1 MFFVKT
7 KYATAHI
14 GDKTYPLLRHQRI
27 KPIPWVEP
35 VEVTMEPIAL
45 TLGQQF
51 DIEQRSRDISAITD
65 VKQLQKISKDL
76 LLAWQE
82 EIARSRAA
90 ASPHLK

>member
-1 MFFVKT
+1 
-7 KYATAHI
+7 
-14 GDKTYPLLRHQRI
+14 
-27 KPIPWVEP
+27 
-35 VEVTMEPIAL
+35 MEPISL

-65 VKQLQKISKDL
+65 VKQLQEISKDL

-90 ASPHLK
+90 ASSHLK

>member
-1 MFFVKT
+1 MFFIKA
-7 KYATAHI
+7 KFSTAHI
-14 GDKTYPLLRHQRI
+14 GDKTYPLLQHQRI
-27 KPIPWVEP
+27 KPIPRVDP
-35 VEVTMEPIAL
+35 VDVTMEPIAL

-65 VKQLQKISKDL
+65 VKQLQEISKDL

-90 ASPHLK
+90 ASSHLK

>member
-1 MFFVKT
+1 
-7 KYATAHI
+7 
-14 GDKTYPLLRHQRI
+14 
-27 KPIPWVEP
+27 
-35 VEVTMEPIAL
+35 MEPIAL

-65 VKQLQKISKDL
+65 VKQLQEISKDL

-90 ASPHLK
+90 ASSHLK

>member
-1 MFFVKT
+1 
-7 KYATAHI
+7 
-14 GDKTYPLLRHQRI
+14 
-27 KPIPWVEP
+27 
-35 VEVTMEPIAL
+35 MEPIAL

-65 VKQLQKISKDL
+65 VKQLQEISKDL

-90 ASPHLK
+90 TASSHTK

>member
-1 MFFVKT
+1 
-7 KYATAHI
+7 
-14 GDKTYPLLRHQRI
+14 
-27 KPIPWVEP
+27 
-35 VEVTMEPIAL
+35 MEPISL

-65 VKQLQKISKDL
+65 VKQLQEISKDL

-90 ASPHLK
+90 AASSHPK

>member
-1 MFFVKT
+1 
-7 KYATAHI
+7 
-14 GDKTYPLLRHQRI
+14 
-27 KPIPWVEP
+27 
-35 VEVTMEPIAL
+35 MEPISL

-65 VKQLQKISKDL
+65 VKQLQEISKDL

-90 ASPHLK
+90 AASSRLK

>member
-1 MFFVKT
+1 
-7 KYATAHI
+7 
-14 GDKTYPLLRHQRI
+14 
-27 KPIPWVEP
+27 
-35 VEVTMEPIAL
+35 MEPISL

-65 VKQLQKISKDL
+65 VKQLQEISKHL

-90 ASPHLK
+90 ASSHPE